1 MIIKAKIYV
10 DSNSQ
15 TESIEKI
22 FENVDKFE
30 VIESLNTKEM
40 IVLLTGD
47 LRDIM
52 HALDDLYNTITFIS
66 HCDEYQAMHFLRKTF
81 EICDYSFSDYLKNKG
96 DIFPCILEVLKEE

>member
-30 VIESLNTKEM
+30 VIESLNTQEM

-66 HCDEYQAMHFLRKTF
+66 HCDEYLAMHFLRKTF

-96 DIFPCILEVLKEE
+96 DVFPCTLEVIREE

>member
-1 MIIKAKIYV
+1 MIIKAKIYT

-22 FENVDKFE
+22 FESIDKFE
-30 VIESLNTKEM
+30 AIESLNTQEM

-66 HCDEYQAMHFLRKTF
+66 HCDEYYTMHFLRKTF

-96 DIFPCILEVLKEE
+96 DIFPRTLEAIKEE

>member
-1 MIIKAKIYV
+1 MILKAKIYV

-22 FENVDKFE
+22 FENVDKFDI
-30 VIESLNTKEM
+30 VESLNTQEI

-47 LRDIM
+47 IRDIM

-96 DIFPCILEVLKEE
+96 NIFPCTLEVIKEE

>member
-1 MIIKAKIYV
+1 MILKAKIHV
-10 DSNSQ
+10 DSNLQ

-22 FENVDKFE
+22 FESIDKFE
-30 VIESLNTKEM
+30 VIESLNTQEM

-52 HALDDLYNTITFIS
+52 YALDDLYNTITFIS

-81 EICDYSFSDYLKNKG
+81 DICDYSFSDYLKNNG
-96 DIFPCILEVLKEE
+96 DIFPCTLEVVKEE

>member
-1 MIIKAKIYV
+1 MILKAKIHV

-22 FENVDKFE
+22 FESIDKFE
-30 VIESLNTKEM
+30 VIESLNTQEM

-52 HALDDLYNTITFIS
+52 HALDELYNTITFIS

-96 DIFPCILEVLKEE
+96 DVFPCTLEVIREE

>member
-30 VIESLNTKEM
+30 VIESLNTQEM

-52 HALDDLYNTITFIS
+52 RALDDLYNTITFIS

-96 DIFPCILEVLKEE
+96 DVFPCTLEVIKEE

>member
-15 TESIEKI
+15 TKSIEKI
-22 FENVDKFE
+22 FESIDKFE
-30 VIESLNTKEM
+30 VIESLNTQEM

-52 HALDDLYNTITFIS
+52 YALDDLYNTITFIS

-81 EICDYSFSDYLKNKG
+81 DICDYSFSDYLKNKG
-96 DIFPCILEVLKEE
+96 DIFPCTLEVIREE

>member
-1 MIIKAKIYV
+1 MILKAKIHV

-22 FENVDKFE
+22 FENIDKFE
-30 VIESLNTKEM
+30 VIESLNTQEM

-47 LRDIM
+47 IRDIM
-52 HALDDLYNTITFIS
+52 HALDNLYNTITFIS
-66 HCDEYQAMHFLRKTF
+66 YCDEYQAMHFLRRTF

-96 DIFPCILEVLKEE
+96 DVFPCTLDVIKEE

>member
-1 MIIKAKIYV
+1 MILKAKIHV
-10 DSNSQ
+10 DSNLQ

-22 FENVDKFE
+22 FESIDKFE
-30 VIESLNTKEM
+30 VIESLNTQEM

-47 LRDIM
+47 IRDIM
-52 HALDDLYNTITFIS
+52 RTLDDLHNTITFIS

-96 DIFPCILEVLKEE
+96 DVFPCTLEVIKEE

>member
-22 FENVDKFE
+22 FENVDKFDI
-30 VIESLNTKEM
+30 VESLNTHEM

-52 HALDDLYNTITFIS
+52 HTLDDLYNTITFIS

-96 DIFPCILEVLKEE
+96 DIFPCTFEVIKEE

>member
-1 MIIKAKIYV
+1 MIIKAKIYI

-22 FENVDKFE
+22 FENIDKFE
-30 VIESLNTKEM
+30 VIESLNTQEM

-47 LRDIM
+47 IRDIM
-52 HALDDLYNTITFIS
+52 YALDNLYDTITFIS
-66 HCDEYQAMHFLRKTF
+66 HCDEYQAMYFLRKTF

-96 DIFPCILEVLKEE
+96 DVFPCTLEVIREK

>member
-1 MIIKAKIYV
+1 MIIKAKIHV
-10 DSNSQ
+10 DSNLQ

-22 FENVDKFE
+22 FENVDKFDI
-30 VIESLNTKEM
+30 VESLNTHEM

-52 HALDDLYNTITFIS
+52 HDLDDLYNTITFIS

-81 EICDYSFSDYLKNKG
+81 DICDYSFSK
-96 DIFPCILEVLKEE
+96 

>member
-10 DSNSQ
+10 DSNLQ

-22 FENVDKFE
+22 FENIDKFE
-30 VIESLNTKEM
+30 VIESLNTQEM

-47 LRDIM
+47 IRDIM
-52 HALDDLYNTITFIS
+52 HDLYNTITFIS

-96 DIFPCILEVLKEE
+96 DVFPCTLEVIREE

>member
-22 FENVDKFE
+22 FESIDKFE
-30 VIESLNTKEM
+30 VIESLNTQEM

-66 HCDEYQAMHFLRKTF
+66 HCDEYQAMHFLRKIF

-96 DIFPCILEVLKEE
+96 DIFPCTLEVLREE